1 MPSKHNKRMQMAKM
15 ELDQELMGQPAK
27 ELSSTGQMA
36 SQLTNH
42 GGQPRRPNQR
52 TNKT

>member
-1 MPSKHNKRMQMAKM
+1 MAQR
-15 ELDQELMGQPAK
+15 EVDQEPMEYLAKEAYNMGQ
-27 ELSSTGQMA
+27 TA

>member
-1 MPSKHNKRMQMAKM
+1 MPSKHNKRMQMAQM
-15 ELDQELMGQPAK
+15 EVEQEQMGQTAK
-27 ELSSTGQMA
+27 EAYNTGQTA

>member
-1 MPSKHNKRMQMAKM
+1 MPSKHNKRMQMAKKQVN
-15 ELDQELMGQPAK
+15 QELMGQLAK
-27 ELSSTGQMA
+27 EAYNMGQTA

>member
-1 MPSKHNKRMQMAKM
+1 MPSKHNKRTQMAKT
-15 ELDQELMGQPAK
+15 EVEQELMEQTAL
-27 ELSSTGQMA
+27 EAYNTDQTA

>member
-15 ELDQELMGQPAK
+15 EVEQEQMGQVAK
-27 ELSSTGQMA
+27 EAYNTGQTA

-42 GGQPRRPNQR
+42 GGQPRSVSQR
-52 TNKT
+52 TNRT